1 MWFACFAAWSVI
13 RAIGVVFAIFVP
25 VDFDGL
31 FGSRTG
37 VDSCG
42 RVTFR
47 VPAEYSPRPLGS
59 HPPPRKPATMF
70 RIFLLLIQAALSVP
84 SDDVPEFSGSGR
96 AFLQKYCFS
105 CHNEQEKN
113 AELSLESLV
122 DSAAVVKQRQ
132 VTDKVLRVLAAGEMP
147 PQDAA
152 VRPTGEESDN
162 LRSQL
167 IAILDHADRN
177 ASPDPG
183 RVTMRRLNRLEYRN
197 TIRDLMG
204 VSFDPSADFPADD
217 IGHGFDNI
225 GDVLTLSPVLMERYL
240 AAAETIVEQAI
251 KSVLPPVVKRH
262 LSSTYTEPASGDVA
276 SKLMEN
282 GYRRMAS
289 DGTEPIVTG
298 PLHTPYKWE
307 DGDYTFRTKVYG
319 RSGTDQP
326 VRIAVL
332 LQGPQLAE
340 RSTDEELSTLAGSV
354 LKPARILQTFEVR
367 ATERDKAET
376 IELAVPS
383 IGGRERL
390 MIAIVRPPE
399 GQPAATLWVE
409 YFALDGPLD
418 TRPASH
424 RALLACDPA
433 KAQPDQTR
441 EVLRRFLRRAWRRSV
456 TPEEVERVS
465 ALTDEAVA
473 AGESWE
479 SGIQLAM
486 QAVLCSPGFL
496 FRVEQDPS
504 PDSSEIR
511 PLTEHQL
518 ASRLSYF
525 LWSSMPDDA
534 LLDLADAGQLS
545 SQLVQ
550 QVRRML
556 AAPQSAA
563 FIQSFSLQWL
573 QLQRLD
579 IAAPDAALFPSFTA
593 ELRAA
598 MKRETELFVDAIVRE
613 NRSLTDLI
621 AADFTFL
628 NEPLARHY
636 GISDTLGNREGQPD
650 PKPGGQPI
658 RGQEFVRVSLQ
669 DAQRGGLLTQAGIL
683 TVTSNPTRTSPV
695 KRGRWLLEQILG
707 SPPPAPPPNVPELPA
722 SAADAATASLRQ
734 RMEIHRTNPACANCH
749 AKMDPLGFALEN
761 YDAVGRFRTQD
772 GSFPIDPA
780 GELPDGTK
788 FSGPAELR
796 QAILSRR
803 EELARCLC
811 EKLLT
816 YAIGR
821 GLEYYDRPVIEKIL
835 QNTAAEENRVG
846 TLIEQIVLSEAF
858 RLRRNAE

>member
-1 MWFACFAAWSVI
+1 MFRICLLLVQATLL
-13 RAIGVVFAIFVP
+13 VP
-25 VDFDGL
+25 VD
-31 FGSRTG
+31 
-37 VDSCG
+37 
-42 RVTFR
+42 
-47 VPAEYSPRPLGS
+47 
-59 HPPPRKPATMF
+59 
-70 RIFLLLIQAALSVP
+70 
-84 SDDVPEFSGSGR
+84 DVPDFSGSGR
-96 AFLQKYCFS
+96 AFLQKYCFG

-113 AELSLESLV
+113 AELSLEPLI
-122 DSAAVVKQRQ
+122 DSTAVVRRRQ
-132 VTDKVLRVLAAGEMP
+132 VTEKVLRVLAAGEMP
-147 PQDAA
+147 PQDAPM
-152 VRPTGEESDN
+152 RPTSEESEHI
-162 LRSQL
+162 RSQL
-167 IAILDHADRN
+167 LAILDHADRN

-204 VSFDPSADFPADD
+204 VSFDPAADFPADD

-251 KSVLPPVVKRH
+251 SSVLPPVVKRN
-262 LSSTYTEPASGDVA
+262 LSSAYTEPASSEVA
-276 SKLMEN
+276 AKFLKK
-282 GYRRMAS
+282 GYRFISS
-289 DGTEPIVTG
+289 DGTEPIAAG
-298 PLHTPYKWE
+298 PLHTPYMWQ

-326 VRIAVL
+326 VKIAVL

-340 RSTDEELSTLAGSV
+340 RSSDEELATLAGSV

-367 ATERDKAET
+367 ATEPDTAET
-376 IELAVPS
+376 FELPIPPLA
-383 IGGRERL
+383 GRDRV
-390 MIAIVRPPE
+390 MIALVRPPD
-399 GQPAATLWVE
+399 GQPPATLWVE
-409 YFALDGPLD
+409 FFALDGPLD

-424 RALLACDPA
+424 RKLIACDPA
-433 KAQPDQTR
+433 KPQPAQTR
-441 EVLRRFLRRAWRRSV
+441 EVLHRFLRRAWRRQVSS
-456 TPEEVERVS
+456 EEVERL
-465 ALTDEAVA
+465 AQLTDQAVA

-496 FRVEQDPS
+496 FRVEQDPNPGS
-504 PDSSEIR
+504 PDIR

-534 LLDLADAGQLS
+534 LLDLADAGQLNR
-545 SQLVQ
+545 QLAD

-556 AAPQSAA
+556 ADPRSAA

-579 IAAPDAALFPSFTA
+579 IAAPDATLFPSFTA

-636 GISDTLGNREGQPD
+636 GILDTLGNREGQPD

-669 DAQRGGLLTQAGIL
+669 GPQRGGLLTQAGIL

-722 SAADAATASLRQ
+722 SPADAATASLRQ

-772 GSFPIDPA
+772 GSFPIDAA
-780 GELPDGTK
+780 GELPDGPR

-796 QAILSRR
+796 QAILTRQQ
-803 EELARCLC
+803 ELARCLC

-821 GLEYYDRPVIEKIL
+821 GLEYYDRPVIENIL
-835 QNTAAEENRVG
+835 KNTATQENRFG
-846 TLIEQIVLSEAF
+846 TLIEQIVLSDAF

>member
-1 MWFACFAAWSVI
+1 M
-13 RAIGVVFAIFVP
+13 
-25 VDFDGL
+25 
-31 FGSRTG
+31 
-37 VDSCG
+37 
-42 RVTFR
+42 
-47 VPAEYSPRPLGS
+47 
-59 HPPPRKPATMF
+59 
-70 RIFLLLIQAALSVP
+70 LLLCLQTALTVTV
-84 SDDVPEFSGSGR
+84 DDVPDFAGSGR
-96 AFLQKYCFS
+96 PFLQKYCFS

-113 AELSLESLV
+113 AELSLEPLV
-122 DSAAVVKQRQ
+122 DSAAVVKQRR

-147 PQDAA
+147 PQDAP
-152 VRPTGEESDN
+152 VRPTPDEAEQV
-162 LRSQL
+162 RTQL
-167 IAILDHADRN
+167 KAILDHADRN

-251 KSVLPPVVKRH
+251 RSVLPPVVKRH

-276 SKLMEN
+276 AKLIEN

-289 DGTEPIVTG
+289 DATEPIAVG

-319 RSGTDQP
+319 RSGSDQP
-326 VRIAVL
+326 VKIAVL

-340 RSTDEELSTLAGSV
+340 QSSDDELAKLAGNV
-354 LKPARILQTFEVR
+354 LKPAKILQTFEVR

-376 IELAVPS
+376 LELPVPA
-383 IGGRERL
+383 IAGRDRI
-390 MIAIVRPPE
+390 MIAIVRPE
-399 GQPAATLWVE
+399 ADQPPATLWVE

-424 RALLACDPA
+424 RTLLACDPA
-433 KAQPDQTR
+433 KPQPAQTR
-441 EVLRRFLRRAWRRSV
+441 EVLQRFLRRAYRRAV
-456 TPEEVERVS
+456 TADEVERL
-465 ALTDEAVA
+465 ATLTDHAVA

-496 FRVEQDPS
+496 FRVEQDPNPGS
-504 PDSSEIR
+504 PEIR

-525 LWSSMPDDA
+525 LWSSMPDDP

-545 SQLVQ
+545 SQLAE

-556 AAPQSAA
+556 ADPRSAA
-563 FIQSFSLQWL
+563 FVQSFSLQWL
-573 QLQRLD
+573 QLQRLE
-579 IAAPDAALFPSFTA
+579 IAAPDATLFPTFTP

-598 MKRETELFVDAIVRE
+598 MRRETELFVDAIVRE

-636 GISDTLGNREGQPD
+636 GIVDTLGNREGQPE

-658 RGQEFVRVSLQ
+658 RGTEFVRVSLQ
-669 DAQRGGLLTQAGIL
+669 DPQRGGLLTQAGIL

-722 SAADAATASLRQ
+722 TPADAASASLRQ

-761 YDAVGRFRTQD
+761 YDAVGRWRTQD

-780 GELPDGTK
+780 GELPDGTR

-803 EELARCLC
+803 QELVRCVC
-811 EKLLT
+811 EKLLI

-821 GLEYYDRPVIEKIL
+821 GLEYYDRPVIEQIL
-835 QNTAAEENRVG
+835 QKTAAQEDRFG
-846 TLIEQIVLSEAF
+846 ALIEQIVLSDAF

>member
-1 MWFACFAAWSVI
+1 
-13 RAIGVVFAIFVP
+13 
-25 VDFDGL
+25 
-31 FGSRTG
+31 
-37 VDSCG
+37 
-42 RVTFR
+42 
-47 VPAEYSPRPLGS
+47 
-59 HPPPRKPATMF
+59 MF
-70 RIFLLLIQAALSVP
+70 RIFLLLIQAATASIVEDV
-84 SDDVPEFSGSGR
+84 SDFSGTGR
-96 AFLQKYCFS
+96 PFLQKYCMG
-105 CHNEQEKN
+105 CHNDREKN

-122 DSAAVVKQRQ
+122 DSAAVVKQRR
-132 VTDKVLRVLAAGEMP
+132 VTDKVLRVLSAGEMP
-147 PQDAA
+147 PQDAP
-152 VRPTGEESDN
+152 VRPTVEESDR
-162 LRSQL
+162 LQTHL
-167 IAILDHADRN
+167 KAILDHADRN

-183 RVTMRRLNRLEYRN
+183 RVTMRRLNRFEYRN

-282 GYRRMAS
+282 GFRRMTT
-289 DGTEPIVTG
+289 DGTEPISVG

-307 DGDYTFRTKVYG
+307 DGDYTFRTRVYG
-319 RSGTDQP
+319 RSGSDQP
-326 VRIAVL
+326 VKIAIL
-332 LQGPQLAE
+332 LQGAQLVDPSSDAE
-340 RSTDEELSTLAGSV
+340 LATLAGNV

-376 IELAVPS
+376 IELPVPS
-383 IGGRERL
+383 IAGRDRI
-390 MIAIVRPPE
+390 MIAIVRPE
-399 GQPAATLWVE
+399 DGQPAAALWVE

-418 TRPASH
+418 TRPLSH
-424 RALLACDPA
+424 RNLLACDSGKPQA
-433 KAQPDQTR
+433 DQTR
-441 EVLRRFLRRAWRRSV
+441 EVLQRFLRRAWRRSV
-456 TPEEVERVS
+456 TPAELERL
-465 ALTDEAVA
+465 AMLTDRTVA

-496 FRVEQDPS
+496 FRVEQDPA
-504 PDSSEIR
+504 PTSSEIR

-534 LLDLADAGQLS
+534 LLDLADTGQLS
-545 SQLVQ
+545 SQLTG

-556 AAPQSAA
+556 ADPRSAA
-563 FIQSFSLQWL
+563 FVQSFALQWL
-573 QLQRLD
+573 QLQRLE
-579 IAAPDAALFPSFTA
+579 IVAPDAALFPMFTP

-598 MKRETELFVDAIVRE
+598 MKRETELFVDAVLRE
-613 NRSLTDLI
+613 NRSLSDLI

-636 GISDTLGNREGQPD
+636 GIIDSLGNREGQSD

-658 RGQEFVRVSLQ
+658 RGSEFIRVSLQ
-669 DAQRGGLLTQAGIL
+669 DSERGGLLTQAGVL

-707 SPPPAPPPNVPELPA
+707 SPPPAPPANVPELPA
-722 SAADAATASLRQ
+722 SPADAAAASLRQ
-734 RMEIHRTNPACANCH
+734 RMEIHRTNPACASCH

-761 YDAVGRFRTQD
+761 YDAVGRWRTQD
-772 GSFPIDPA
+772 GSFPIDAA

-796 QAILSRR
+796 LAVLSRR
-803 EELARCLC
+803 KELVRCVS

-835 QNTAAEENRVG
+835 VNTAANEDRFGV
-846 TLIEQIVLSEAF
+846 LIEQIVLSDAF
-858 RLRRNAE
+858 RFRRNAE

>member
-1 MWFACFAAWSVI
+1 
-13 RAIGVVFAIFVP
+13 
-25 VDFDGL
+25 
-31 FGSRTG
+31 
-37 VDSCG
+37 
-42 RVTFR
+42 
-47 VPAEYSPRPLGS
+47 
-59 HPPPRKPATMF
+59 MF
-70 RIFLLLIQAALSVP
+70 RIFLLLIQSTLATAVE
-84 SDDVPEFSGSGR
+84 DVPDFSAVGQP
-96 AFLQKYCFS
+96 FLQKYCIG
-105 CHNEQEKN
+105 CHNQQEKN

-122 DSAAVVKQRQ
+122 DSAAVVQQRR
-132 VTDKVLRVLAAGEMP
+132 VTDKVLRVLSAGEMP
-147 PQDAA
+147 PQDAP
-152 VRPTGEESDN
+152 VRPTGEESDR
-162 LRSQL
+162 LQSHLQ
-167 IAILDHADRN
+167 AILDHADRN

-183 RVTMRRLNRLEYRN
+183 RVTMRRLNRFEYRN

-240 AAAETIVEQAI
+240 AAAETIVDQAI

-282 GYRRMAS
+282 GFRRMTT
-289 DGTEPIVTG
+289 DGTDPISVG

-307 DGDYTFRTKVYG
+307 DGDYTFRTRVYG
-319 RSGTDQP
+319 RSGSDQP
-326 VRIAVL
+326 VKIAIL

-340 RSTDEELSTLAGSV
+340 SSSDAELATLAGNV

-367 ATERDKAET
+367 ATEREQAET
-376 IELAVPS
+376 IELPVPA
-383 IGGRERL
+383 IAGRDRL
-390 MIAIVRPPE
+390 MVAIVRPQD
-399 GQPAATLWVE
+399 GQPAAALWVE

-418 TRPASH
+418 TRPPSH
-424 RALLACDPA
+424 RKLLACDSA
-433 KAQPDQTR
+433 KPQTDQTR
-441 EVLRRFLRRAWRRSV
+441 EVLQRFLRRAWRRSV
-456 TPEEVERVS
+456 TPAEVERL
-465 ALTDEAVA
+465 ALLADRTVA

-486 QAVLCSPGFL
+486 QAALCSPGFL
-496 FRVEQDPS
+496 FRVEPDPT
-504 PDSSEIR
+504 PNSSEIR
-511 PLTEHQL
+511 PLTEYQV

-525 LWSSMPDDA
+525 LWSSMPDDL
-534 LLDLADAGQLS
+534 LLDLAETGQLS
-545 SQLVQ
+545 SQLTS

-556 AAPQSAA
+556 ADPKSAA
-563 FIQSFSLQWL
+563 LVQSFALQWL

-579 IAAPDAALFPSFTA
+579 IAAPDAALFPMFTP

-598 MKRETELFVDAIVRE
+598 MKRETELFVDAVFRE
-613 NRSLTDLI
+613 NRSLSDLI

-636 GISDTLGNREGQPD
+636 GIIDSLGNREGQSD

-658 RGQEFVRVSLQ
+658 RGTDFVRVSLQ
-669 DAQRGGLLTQAGIL
+669 DAQRGGLLTQAGVL

-722 SAADAATASLRQ
+722 SPTDVAAASLRQ

-749 AKMDPLGFALEN
+749 AKMDPLGFAFEN
-761 YDAVGRFRTQD
+761 YDAVGRWRTQD
-772 GSFPIDPA
+772 GSFPIDAA

-788 FSGPAELR
+788 FSGPGELR
-796 QAILSRR
+796 LAVLSRR
-803 EELARCLC
+803 KELVRCVC
-811 EKLLT
+811 EKLLI

-835 QNTAAEENRVG
+835 VNTAAE
-846 TLIEQIVLSEAF
+846 
-858 RLRRNAE
+858 RRSVRSADRADRAQRCISISQEC